1 MLVAHTAVPANQEL
15 PEFTGLSAWVMDLM
29 TAMGEIG
36 VGVLTFVET
45 VFPPIP
51 SEVILPLAG
60 YLAERQVM
68 SVWGVLIAATLGSLL
83 GAWLLYGAGRRMGA
97 DRAAAMLARLPLVET
112 RDVTRATD
120 WFDRHGPYAV
130 FFGRLVPGVR
140 SLISIPAGTSGM
152 PLLRFTLLTA
162 AGSALWNGLLV
173 GAGYALG
180 TQWHVVERYA
190 DWLDAILITVLGA
203 AIAFFV
209 VRRLRRRYAQRRQSG
224 QRRQSDQRSELAQPA
239 DASRE
244 ANAAASGPAT

>member
-1 MLVAHTAVPANQEL
+1 MLVANTAVPASEEL
-15 PEFTGLSAWVMDLM
+15 PEFTGLSALVMDLM
-29 TAMGEIG
+29 TALGEIG
-36 VGVLTFVET
+36 VGVLTFVES

-68 SVWGVLIAATLGSLL
+68 SVWGVLIAATLGSLV

-97 DRAAAMLARLPLVET
+97 ERAAALLARLPLVET

-120 WFDRHGPYAV
+120 WFDRHGPYAI

-152 PLLRFTLLTA
+152 PLLRFTIQTT

-190 DWLDAILITVLGA
+190 DLLDVVLISLLGGA
-203 AIAFFV
+203 VAFFV
-209 VRRLRRRYAQRRQSG
+209 VRRLRRRFRQRR
-224 QRRQSDQRSELAQPA
+224 RREADSRGTAQPA
-239 DASRE
+239 EVSRE
-244 ANAAASGPAT
+244 RNSAARGPAT